1 MSKHKKSKKQIKRYK
16 RAIKQR
22 ELQKEIDRKRIENF
36 KKQFPDTDFE
46 YDGEEFSINGGMMG
60 FSANMFDEQSY
71 DQKEIDRIRIE
82 NFKKKFPDIEF
93 EYDGEEFRFAGD
105 PDDEFEF
112 EKLKSKFPDV
122 GFDFHEVEEYPR
134 DPSEDFNTVTS
145 TIHLSAD
152 LFD

>member
-22 ELQKEIDRKRIENF
+22 ELQKDIDRKRIEIF
-36 KKQFPDTDFE
+36 KNQFPNTDFKF
-46 YDGEEFSINGGMMG
+46 DGEKFSINGGTMV
-60 FSANMFDEQSY
+60 FSANMFDEENY
-71 DQKEIDRIRIE
+71 DQNEIDRIRIE
-82 NFKKKFPDIEF
+82 NFEKKFHDIEF

-112 EKLKSKFPDV
+112 EKIKSKFPDV
-122 GFDFHEVEEYPR
+122 DFDCHEVEESPR